1 MNFCKFFTE
10 TLSILISLQRFLF
23 FSRKMYGELVFS
35 EFLQWTAVVHF
46 SVRIVDR
53 LLYLTA
59 GIYDIFN
66 AVIPKFKYYYF

>member
-1 MNFCKFFTE
+1 
-10 TLSILISLQRFLF
+10 
-23 FSRKMYGELVFS
+23 MYGELVFS